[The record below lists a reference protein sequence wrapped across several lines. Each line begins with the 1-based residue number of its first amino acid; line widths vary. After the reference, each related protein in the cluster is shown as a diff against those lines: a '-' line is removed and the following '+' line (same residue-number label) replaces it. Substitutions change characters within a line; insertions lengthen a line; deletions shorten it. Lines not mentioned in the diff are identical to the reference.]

1 MYLKGSVNKMPASAS
16 YQVYGIQE
24 ALAEINKV
32 DRVLRRQITKD
43 IQRGAGTRLVTAAR
57 SFIPTATPL
66 SRMTNGNMIKGRD
79 GTGWS
84 RARVVAGIRSVVG
97 KRGSRART
105 VTFSNGRTADF
116 KATQYQLLV
125 LQQRDVAGAI
135 WDHAGIR
142 GGGQFVTNLIAE
154 GETVGPRTAPRAL
167 EPAAMS
173 VLPAVEDEVGK
184 IVAQVMTIV
193 NRNLVQTRTR

>member
-1 MYLKGSVNKMPASAS
+1 MPATAS

-32 DRVLRRQITKD
+32 DRTLRRQITKD
-43 IQRGAGTRLVTAAR
+43 IQAGAGTRLVTAAR
-57 SFIPTATPL
+57 SFIPNKPPL
-66 SRMTNGNMIKGRD
+66 SRMVNGNMIKGRN

-84 RARVVAGIRSVVG
+84 RDRVLTGIRSIVG

-125 LQQRDVAGAI
+125 LQQKDAAGAI

-142 GGGQFVTNLIAE
+142 NGGQFVTNLLAE
-154 GETVGPRTAPRAL
+154 GEHVGPAAAPRAL

-173 VLPAVEDEVGK
+173 VLPVVEKEVEK
-184 IVAQVMTIV
+184 IVERVMSIV
-193 NRNLVQTRTR
+193 NRNLVTTRAR

>member
-1 MYLKGSVNKMPASAS
+1 MYSKGSVNKMPASAS

-32 DRVLRRQITKD
+32 DRTLRRQITKD

-66 SRMTNGNMIKGRD
+66 SRMGNGNMIKGRD

-84 RARVVAGIRSVVG
+84 RARVIAG
-97 KRGSRART
+97 T

-193 NRNLVQTRTR
+193 NRNLVTTRTR

>member
-1 MYLKGSVNKMPASAS
+1 MPTSAS

-32 DRVLRRQITKD
+32 DRTLRRQITKD
-43 IQRGAGTRLVTAAR
+43 IQAGAGTRLVNAAR
-57 SFIPTATPL
+57 SFIPVKTPL
-66 SRMTNGNMIKGRD
+66 SRMVNGNMIKGRD

-84 RARVVAGIRSVVG
+84 RTRVVAGIRTVVG
-97 KRGSRART
+97 KRGQRART

-125 LQQRDVAGAI
+125 LQQRDAAGAI

-142 GGGQFVTNLIAE
+142 PGSSGQFVTNLLAE
-154 GETVGPRTAPRAL
+154 GEHVGPAAAPRAL
-167 EPAAMS
+167 QPAAES

-184 IVAQVMTIV
+184 IVERVMTIV

>member
-1 MYLKGSVNKMPASAS
+1 MPASAS

-43 IQRGAGTRLVTAAR
+43 IQSGAGTRLVTAAR
-57 SFIPTATPL
+57 SFIPTAPPL
-66 SRMTNGNMIKGRD
+66 SRMVNGNMIKGRD

-84 RARVVAGIRSVVG
+84 RARVLAGIRTVVG
-97 KRGSRART
+97 KRGQRART
-105 VTFSNGRTADF
+105 IRFSNGRTADF

-125 LQQRDVAGAI
+125 LQQRDAAGAI
-135 WDHAGIR
+135 WDHGGIQR
-142 GGGQFVTNLIAE
+142 GGQFVTNLIAE
-154 GETVGPRTAPRAL
+154 GEAVGPRTAPRAL
-167 EPAAMS
+167 QPAAES

-184 IVAQVMTIV
+184 IVERVMTIV
-193 NRNLVQTRTR
+193 NRNLVTTRAR

>member
-1 MYLKGSVNKMPASAS
+1 MPATAS

-32 DRVLRRQITKD
+32 DRTLRRQITKD
-43 IQRGAGTRLVTAAR
+43 IQAGAGTRLVTAAR
-57 SFIPTATPL
+57 SFIPTKSPL
-66 SRMTNGNMIKGRD
+66 SRMVNGNMIKGRD

-84 RARVVAGIRSVVG
+84 RDRVISGIRTIVG

-125 LQQRDVAGAI
+125 LQQKDAAGAI

-142 GGGQFVTNLIAE
+142 NGGQFVTNLLAE
-154 GETVGPRTAPRAL
+154 GEHVGPKEAPRAL
-167 EPAAMS
+167 EPAANS
-173 VLPAVEDEVGK
+173 VLPAVEKEVEK
-184 IVAQVMTIV
+184 IVERVMSIV
-193 NRNLVQTRTR
+193 NRNLVTTRAR

>member
-1 MYLKGSVNKMPASAS
+1 MYLKGSVNKMPAEAS

-32 DRVLRRQITKD
+32 DRTLRRQITKD

-66 SRMTNGNMIKGRD
+66 SRMGNGNMIKGRD

-84 RARVVAGIRSVVG
+84 RARVIAGIRSVVG

-105 VTFSNGRTADF
+105 VTFANGRTADF

-125 LQQRDVAGAI
+125 LQQKDVAGAI

-154 GETVGPRTAPRAL
+154 GETVGPRNAPRAL

-193 NRNLVQTRTR
+193 NRNLVTTRTR

>member
-1 MYLKGSVNKMPASAS
+1 MPATAS

-32 DRVLRRQITKD
+32 DRTLRRQITKD
-43 IQRGAGTRLVTAAR
+43 IQAGAGTRLVTAAR
-57 SFIPTATPL
+57 SFIPTKSPL
-66 SRMTNGNMIKGRD
+66 SRMVNGNMIKGRD
-79 GTGWS
+79 GTGWK
-84 RARVVAGIRSVVG
+84 RERVLSGIRTIVG

-125 LQQRDVAGAI
+125 LQQKDAAGAI

-142 GGGQFVTNLIAE
+142 NGGQFVTNLLAE
-154 GETVGPRTAPRAL
+154 GEHVGPKAAPRAL
-167 EPAAMS
+167 EPAANS
-173 VLPAVEDEVGK
+173 VLPAVEKEVEK
-184 IVAQVMTIV
+184 IVERVMSIV
-193 NRNLVQTRTR
+193 NRNLVTTRAR

>member
-1 MYLKGSVNKMPASAS
+1 MPATAS

-32 DRVLRRQITKD
+32 DRLLRRQITKD
-43 IQRGAGTRLVTAAR
+43 IQAGAGTRLVTAAR
-57 SFIPTATPL
+57 SFIPTKPPL
-66 SRMTNGNMIKGRD
+66 SRMVNGNMIKGRD

-84 RARVVAGIRSVVG
+84 RNRVLAGIRSIVG

-125 LQQRDVAGAI
+125 LQQRDAAGAI
-135 WDHAGIR
+135 WDHAGIKNDS
-142 GGGQFVTNLIAE
+142 QFVTNLLAE
-154 GETVGPRTAPRAL
+154 GEHVGPAAAPRAMK
-167 EPAAMS
+167 PAAES
-173 VLPAVEDEVGK
+173 VMPAVEAEVEK
-184 IVAQVMTIV
+184 IVERVMSIV
-193 NRNLVQTRTR
+193 NRNLVTTRTR

>member
-1 MYLKGSVNKMPASAS
+1 MPATAS

-32 DRVLRRQITKD
+32 DRILRRQITKD
-43 IQRGAGTRLVTAAR
+43 IQAGAGTRLVTAAR
-57 SFIPTATPL
+57 SFIPTSPPL
-66 SRMTNGNMIKGRD
+66 SRMVKGNMIKGRD
-79 GTGWS
+79 GTGWK
-84 RARVVAGIRSVVG
+84 RERVLAGIRTIVG

-125 LQQRDVAGAI
+125 LQQKDAAGAI

-142 GGGQFVTNLIAE
+142 NGGQFVTNLLAE
-154 GETVGPRTAPRAL
+154 GEHVGPKAAPRAL
-167 EPAAMS
+167 EPAANS
-173 VLPAVEDEVGK
+173 VLPAVEKEIEK
-184 IVAQVMTIV
+184 IVERVMSIV
-193 NRNLVQTRTR
+193 NRNLVTTRAR

>member
-1 MYLKGSVNKMPASAS
+1 MPTSAS

-32 DRVLRRQITKD
+32 DRLLRRQITKD
-43 IQRGAGTRLVTAAR
+43 IQAGAGTRLVNAAR
-57 SFIPTATPL
+57 SFIPTKDPL
-66 SRMTNGNMIKGRD
+66 SGMGRGNIIKGRD

-84 RARVVAGIRSVVG
+84 RTRVVAGIRTVVG
-97 KRGSRART
+97 KRSQRART
-105 VTFSNGRTADF
+105 VMFSNGRTADF

-125 LQQRDVAGAI
+125 LQQRDAAGAI

-142 GGGQFVTNLIAE
+142 PDSSGQFVTNLLAE
-154 GETVGPRTAPRAL
+154 GEHVGPAAAPRAL
-167 EPAAMS
+167 QPAAES

-184 IVAQVMTIV
+184 IVERVMTIV
-193 NRNLVQTRTR
+193 NRNLVTTRTR

>member
-1 MYLKGSVNKMPASAS
+1 MPTSAS

-32 DRVLRRQITKD
+32 DRLLRRQITKD
-43 IQRGAGTRLVTAAR
+43 IQAGAGTRLVNAAR
-57 SFIPTATPL
+57 SFIPTKDPL
-66 SRMTNGNMIKGRD
+66 SGMGRGNIIKGRD

-84 RARVVAGIRSVVG
+84 RTRVVAGIRSVVG
-97 KRGSRART
+97 KRGQRART

-125 LQQRDVAGAI
+125 LQQRDAAGAI

-154 GETVGPRTAPRAL
+154 GEHVGPAAAPRAMQ
-167 EPAAMS
+167 PAAES
-173 VLPAVEDEVGK
+173 VLPAVEAEVEK
-184 IVAQVMTIV
+184 IVERVMSIV
-193 NRNLVQTRTR
+193 NRNLVTTRAR

>member
-1 MYLKGSVNKMPASAS
+1 MPASAS

-32 DRVLRRQITKD
+32 DRTLRRQITKD
-43 IQRGAGTRLVTAAR
+43 IQAGAGTRLVTAAR

-66 SRMTNGNMIKGRD
+66 SRMGNGNMIKGRA

-84 RARVVAGIRSVVG
+84 RDRVIKGIRTVVG

-105 VTFSNGRTADF
+105 LTFSNGRTADF

-125 LQQRDVAGAI
+125 LQQKDIAGAI

-154 GETVGPRTAPRAL
+154 GETVGPRNAPRAL
-167 EPAAMS
+167 EPAANS
-173 VLPAVEDEVGK
+173 VLPAVEAEVDQ
-184 IVAQVMTIV
+184 IVQRVMTIV
-193 NRNLVQTRTR
+193 NRNLITTRTR

>member
-1 MYLKGSVNKMPASAS
+1 MPATAS

-32 DRVLRRQITKD
+32 DRLLRRQITKD
-43 IQRGAGTRLVTAAR
+43 IQAGAGTRLVTAAR
-57 SFIPTATPL
+57 SFIPTKTPL
-66 SRMTNGNMIKGRD
+66 SRMVNGNMIKGRD

-84 RARVVAGIRSVVG
+84 RTRVVAGIRTVVG
-97 KRGSRART
+97 KRGQRART
-105 VTFSNGRTADF
+105 VRFSNGRTADF

-125 LQQRDVAGAI
+125 LQQRDAAGAI

-142 GGGQFVTNLIAE
+142 PGSSGQFVTNLLAE
-154 GETVGPRTAPRAL
+154 GEHVGPAAAPRAL
-167 EPAAMS
+167 QPAAES

-184 IVAQVMTIV
+184 IVERVMTIV
-193 NRNLVQTRTR
+193 NRNLVTTRTR

>member
-1 MYLKGSVNKMPASAS
+1 MPTSAS

-24 ALAEINKV
+24 ALAEINKI
-32 DRVLRRQITKD
+32 DRLLRRQITKD
-43 IQRGAGTRLVTAAR
+43 IQAGAGTRLVTAAR
-57 SFIPTATPL
+57 SFIPVKPPL
-66 SRMTNGNMIKGRD
+66 SRMVNGNMIKGRD

-84 RARVVAGIRSVVG
+84 RTRVVAGIRAVVG
-97 KRGSRART
+97 KRGQRART

-125 LQQRDVAGAI
+125 LQQRDAAGAI

-142 GGGQFVTNLIAE
+142 PGSSGQFVTNLLAE
-154 GETVGPRTAPRAL
+154 GEHVGPAAAPRAL
-167 EPAAMS
+167 EPAAES
-173 VLPAVEDEVGK
+173 VLPAVEAEVDK
-184 IVAQVMTIV
+184 IVERVMTIV

>member
-1 MYLKGSVNKMPASAS
+1 MPTSAS

-43 IQRGAGTRLVTAAR
+43 IQAGAGTRLVTAAR
-57 SFIPTATPL
+57 SFIPTKDPL
-66 SRMTNGNMIKGRD
+66 SGMGRGNMIKGRD

-84 RARVVAGIRSVVG
+84 RTRVLAGIRTVVG
-97 KRGSRART
+97 KRGQRART

-125 LQQRDVAGAI
+125 LQQRDAAGAI

-142 GGGQFVTNLIAE
+142 NGSQFVTNLLAE
-154 GETVGPRTAPRAL
+154 GEHVGPKEAPRAM

-173 VLPAVEDEVGK
+173 VLPAVEDEVSK
-184 IVAQVMTIV
+184 IVERVMTIV
-193 NRNLVQTRTR
+193 NRNLVTTRTR

>member
-1 MYLKGSVNKMPASAS
+1 MPASAS

-43 IQRGAGTRLVTAAR
+43 IQSGAGTRLVTAAR
-57 SFIPTATPL
+57 SFIPTAPPL
-66 SRMTNGNMIKGRD
+66 SRMVNGNMIKGRD

-84 RARVVAGIRSVVG
+84 RARVLAGIRTVVG
-97 KRGSRART
+97 KRGQRART
-105 VTFSNGRTADF
+105 VRFSNGRTADF

-125 LQQRDVAGAI
+125 LQQRDAAGAI
-135 WDHAGIR
+135 WDHAGIQR
-142 GGGQFVTNLIAE
+142 GGQFATNLIAE

-167 EPAAMS
+167 QPAAES
-173 VLPAVEDEVGK
+173 VLPAVEAEVDK
-184 IVAQVMTIV
+184 IVERVMTIV
-193 NRNLVQTRTR
+193 NRNLVTTRTR

>member
-1 MYLKGSVNKMPASAS
+1 MPTSAS

-32 DRVLRRQITKD
+32 DRTLRRQITKD
-43 IQRGAGTRLVTAAR
+43 IQAGAGTRLVTAAR
-57 SFIPTATPL
+57 SFIPVKPPL
-66 SRMTNGNMIKGRD
+66 SRMVNGNMIKGRD

-84 RARVVAGIRSVVG
+84 RDRVLAGIRAIVG

-125 LQQRDVAGAI
+125 LQQKDAAGAI

-142 GGGQFVTNLIAE
+142 NGGQFVTNLLAE
-154 GETVGPRTAPRAL
+154 GEHVGPAAAPRAM
-167 EPAAMS
+167 EPAAES
-173 VLPAVEDEVGK
+173 VKTSVEAEVEK
-184 IVAQVMTIV
+184 IVERVMAIV
-193 NRNLVQTRTR
+193 NRNLVTTRTR

>member
-1 MYLKGSVNKMPASAS
+1 MPATAS

-32 DRVLRRQITKD
+32 DRLLRRQITKD
-43 IQRGAGTRLVTAAR
+43 IQAGAGTRLVTAAR
-57 SFIPTATPL
+57 SFIPTKTPL
-66 SRMTNGNMIKGRD
+66 SRMVNGNMIKGRD

-84 RARVVAGIRSVVG
+84 RTRVLAGIRTVVG
-97 KRGSRART
+97 KRGQRART

-125 LQQRDVAGAI
+125 LQQRDAAGAI

-142 GGGQFVTNLIAE
+142 PGSSGQFVTNLLAE
-154 GETVGPRTAPRAL
+154 GEHVGPAAAPRAL
-167 EPAAMS
+167 QPATES

-184 IVAQVMTIV
+184 IVERVMTIV
-193 NRNLVQTRTR
+193 NRNLVTTRTR

>member
-1 MYLKGSVNKMPASAS
+1 MPASAS

-43 IQRGAGTRLVTAAR
+43 IQSGAGTRLVTAAR
-57 SFIPTATPL
+57 SFIPTAPPL
-66 SRMTNGNMIKGRD
+66 SRMVNGNMIKGRD

-84 RARVVAGIRSVVG
+84 RTRVLAGIRTVVG
-97 KRGSRART
+97 KRGQRART
-105 VTFSNGRTADF
+105 VRFSNGRTADF

-125 LQQRDVAGAI
+125 LQQRDAAGAI
-135 WDHAGIR
+135 WDHGGIKR
-142 GGGQFVTNLIAE
+142 GGQFVTNLIAE

-167 EPAAMS
+167 QPAAES
-173 VLPAVEDEVGK
+173 VLPAVEAEVDK
-184 IVAQVMTIV
+184 IVERVMTIV
-193 NRNLVQTRTR
+193 NRNLVTTRTR

>member
-1 MYLKGSVNKMPASAS
+1 MPATAS
-16 YQVYGIQE
+16 YHVYGIQE

-32 DRVLRRQITKD
+32 DRTLRRQITKD
-43 IQRGAGTRLVTAAR
+43 IQAGAGTRLVTAAR
-57 SFIPTATPL
+57 SFIPTKPPL
-66 SRMTNGNMIKGRD
+66 SRMVNGNMIKGRD

-84 RARVVAGIRSVVG
+84 RDRVLAGIRSIVG

-125 LQQRDVAGAI
+125 LQQKDAAGAI

-142 GGGQFVTNLIAE
+142 GGGQFVTNLLAE
-154 GETVGPRTAPRAL
+154 GEHVGPATAPRAL
-167 EPAAMS
+167 EPAANS
-173 VLPAVEDEVGK
+173 VLPAVEAEVGK
-184 IVAQVMTIV
+184 IVERVMTIV
-193 NRNLVQTRTR
+193 NRNLVTTRTR

>member
-1 MYLKGSVNKMPASAS
+1 MPTSAS

-24 ALAEINKV
+24 ALVEINKV
-32 DRVLRRQITKD
+32 ARLLRRQITKD
-43 IQRGAGTRLVTAAR
+43 IQAGAGTRLVNAAR
-57 SFIPTATPL
+57 SFIPTKDPL
-66 SRMTNGNMIKGRD
+66 SGMGRGNIIKGRD

-84 RARVVAGIRSVVG
+84 RTRVVAGIRSVVG
-97 KRGSRART
+97 KRGQRART

-125 LQQRDVAGAI
+125 LQQRDAAGAI

-154 GETVGPRTAPRAL
+154 GEHVGPAAAPRAL
-167 EPAAMS
+167 QPAAES
-173 VLPAVEDEVGK
+173 VLPAVEAEVEK
-184 IVAQVMTIV
+184 IVERVMSIV
-193 NRNLVQTRTR
+193 NRNLVTTRAR